1 MGRGGYTEEEEE
13 DMSPIGRQAGKT
25 ASGAVFRGST
35 RQLSALPRPTAA
47 IPSKFETVIN
57 VGAKEK
63 DGFGARSYRFKT
75 MENDMPGPGLYHS
88 TPDHIWGAK
97 GNEAKGMSIGTKGYG
112 GMRTQEK
119 RFFKPKRAAPA
130 PPVGTYDVP
139 RYHGELSRKDFNA
152 APTTAVLSRRVAN
165 VRCPAPCPPLL
176 EETARNTA
184 PGAEKQP

>member
-1 MGRGGYTEEEEE
+1 
-13 DMSPIGRQAGKT
+13 MSPIGRQAGKT